1 MPIITIAHQLGSGGR
16 EIGQMVAK
24 KLNLLFIDRQV
35 IQEVANELG
44 ISEAEAQDLHE
55 KADNVINQVFSLFR
69 FNLTG
74 PLTSTKPTQ
83 QVETITYQ
91 EATKV
96 VLERIAANN
105 DLVIV
110 GHGANFYLA
119 GRPNVLSVF
128 IYAPASHRINVLMER
143 DHISQAEATR
153 QIQQNDAARAH
164 YIRSFYG
171 ADWRDPDEY
180 HLMLNT
186 AIYPPDSAADL
197 VVQATQH
204 CLEPLPKPAKESL
217 ETGD

>member
-16 EIGQMVAK
+16 EIGQMVAQ
-24 KLNLLFIDRQV
+24 KLNLPFINHQV
-35 IQEVANELG
+35 VQEVASELG
-44 ISEAEAQDLHE
+44 ISVSEAEDLHE

-74 PLTSTKPTQ
+74 PLTTKQPVQ
-83 QVETITYQ
+83 QIETIPYQ

-96 VLERIAANN
+96 VLGRIAATGNI
-105 DLVIV
+105 VII

-119 GRPNVLSVF
+119 GRPEVLSVF
-128 IYAPASHRINVLMER
+128 IYAPAAHRVKVVMER
-143 DHISQAEATR
+143 DQISQAEAAR
-153 QIQQNDAARAH
+153 QIQQNDASRAH

-186 AIYPPDSAADL
+186 AIYPPESAADL

-204 CLEPLPKPAKESL
+204 CLNPLPKPTTELL
-217 ETGD
+217 ENSN